1 MQTCWVTLRRRGRR
15 FRSCLGG
22 AVICL
27 VCGSGGA
34 LGQTSVTLDELQ
46 VFGSR
51 SGPSPQSPESPTGP
65 GNGYVAARSLVGTKT
80 DTPILETPQSVSVVT
95 KQQIQRQGAQAVSQA
110 LAYSAGVQTEPFGN
124 DARYDVFIIRGFAAS
139 QFGNYKDGLRQGNGV
154 YAYFR
159 NEPYETERIEVLRG
173 PTSVLFGANDPGGLV
188 NLVSK
193 VPTAQPFHEAG
204 PDIGTYGRYQGRFD
218 VSGPAGEADGVLY
231 RVTGLVRQSGT
242 QIPRTPDDRISLAPA
257 ATVRLGDATTLTVL
271 GEVAR
276 NHTTMWPFF
285 YRGPTGTITRI
296 GLSDPNFD
304 RFDQSQYQFG
314 YRLESRPG
322 GDVVVRQGF
331 RVGGVDFLGNLVDG
345 MGLASNGSTLN
356 RYAEQIREHLSVVTV
371 DNNVQAGF
379 ETGPLIHTGLIGL
392 DYFHQDTA
400 KRELYG
406 TAPGLDLRNPVT
418 APYPYAL
425 SQMGSLTGQ
434 SLQQVGLYGQDQIA
448 LGRFRLTAGL
458 RQDFASLN
466 TLDRLTLKEAQT
478 NPSALTGRVG
488 LTYLFDNGVAPYANY
503 ATSFLPQ
510 GGTQSPRRGSTPFE
524 PSEGESY
531 EVGVKYQPVGMN
543 ALFTASLYDLTKSN
557 VQTPDPQD
565 PRYFVQTGAIT
576 VKGAEFEGVFS
587 LGDGFSGIVSYA
599 HTDAR
604 VTKSNGA
611 DRGKVPVGVPLEQAG
626 LFLDYTVPSGE
637 LAGFGGGAGLRYT
650 GRTKADPVNTQT
662 NPTLTALDLSL
673 HYEVPA
679 VRFAVTARNVADQ
692 RRGICTSGFCRLSL
706 GRTLLASVS
715 VQW

>member
-1 MQTCWVTLRRRGRR
+1 M
-15 FRSCLGG
+15 
-22 AVICL
+22 A
-27 VCGSGGA
+27 CGSGAA
-34 LGQTSVTLDELQ
+34 LGQSSVTLEELQ

-51 SGPSPQSPESPTGP
+51 SDPSPQSPESPTGP

-80 DTPILETPQSVSVVT
+80 DTPVLEAPQSVSVVT
-95 KQQIQRQGAQAVSQA
+95 KQQIQRQGSQAVSQA
-110 LAYSAGVQTEPFGN
+110 LSYSAGVQNEPFGH

-159 NEPYETERIEVLRG
+159 NDPYETERIEVLRG

-193 VPTAQPFHEAG
+193 VPTAQPFHETG
-204 PDIGTYGRYQGRFD
+204 PDIGNYGRRQGRFD
-218 VSGPAGEADGVLY
+218 VSGPVAGADGVLY
-231 RVTGLVRQSGT
+231 RLTGLVRQSGT
-242 QIPRTPDDRISLAPA
+242 QIAWTPDDRISLAPA
-257 ATVRLGDATTLTVL
+257 LTVRLGDATTLTLL

-276 NHTTMWPFF
+276 NHTAMWPFV
-285 YRGPTGTITRI
+285 YSGPSGKVTRI

-304 RFDQSQYQFG
+304 RLDQSQYQFG

-322 GDVVVRQGF
+322 DDIVFRQSF
-331 RVGGVDFLGNLVDG
+331 RVGGVDFRGNLVDG
-345 MGLASNGSTLN
+345 MGLASNGYTLN
-356 RYAEQIREHLSVVTV
+356 RYAEQIRENLSVVTV

-379 ETGPLIHTGLIGL
+379 KTGPLIHTGLIGL
-392 DYFHQDTA
+392 DYFQQDTA

-406 TAPGLDLRNPVT
+406 MAPALDLRNPIN

-448 LGRFRLTAGL
+448 LGRFRLTAGV

-466 TLDRLTLKEAQT
+466 TLDRITLGEAQAT
-478 NPSALTGRVG
+478 PSALTERVG
-488 LTYLFDNGVAPYANY
+488 LTYLFDNGVAPYATY

-524 PSEGESY
+524 PSEGENY
-531 EVGVKYQPVGMN
+531 EIGVKYQPGGMN
-543 ALFTASLYDLTKSN
+543 ALFTTALYELTKSN
-557 VQTPDPQD
+557 VLTPDPQD

-587 LGDGFSGIVSYA
+587 LGDGFSGIASYA

-626 LFLDYTVPSGE
+626 IFLDYTVPTGE
-637 LAGFGGGAGLRYT
+637 LAGLGGGAGLRYT
-650 GRTKADPVNTQT
+650 GRTKANPINTQT
-662 NPTLTALDLSL
+662 NPTLTAIDLSL
-673 HYEVPA
+673 HYEISA

-692 RRGICTSGFCRLSL
+692 RRGICSSGFCRMSL